1 MPWVRR
7 TFPSPLGPLT
17 AWWDSRAIKRL
28 FFDAPASD
36 EPESDED
43 PHGVGPALAAYFSGE
58 LGALDALPVSP
69 EGPEFQQRVWRVLRE
84 IEAGSTLSYGE
95 LAARLGLGPAAARA
109 VGAACGANPIGVVIP
124 CHRVVGAKGD
134 LTGYAGGLE
143 RKRWLLHH
151 EHAPVLRQQDLFARP
166 GAGR

>member
-7 TFPSPLGPLT
+7 TFPSPLGPLS
-17 AWWDSRAIKRL
+17 AWWDSRALKRL
-28 FFDAPASD
+28 LFDAPPSD
-36 EPESDED
+36 EPEASDD
-43 PHGVGPALAAYFSGE
+43 PLGLGPALSAYFAGE
-58 LGALDALPVSP
+58 LHALDALPVAP
-69 EGPEFQQRVWRVLRE
+69 EGPDFQQRVWTALRE
-84 IEAGSTLSYGE
+84 IEVGSTRSYGE

-143 RKRWLLHH
+143 RKRWLLLH
-151 EHAPVLRQQDLFARP
+151 ERAPVARQQDLFSRL